1 MLTLLVLLGC
11 RESMGPRVEVSEGRS
26 ASDAY
31 AGLLAEVVTYDGYV
45 DYELLEKKRG
55 PLDDYVAWMAN
66 SRAWRLERPVDRVD
80 EFLNAYNALVLYQVL
95 ERGRPSSVLD
105 VKGWIPVP
113 GAKFFAGTQFKLGRE
128 WVSLSEIE
136 HERVRQTSLDYRV
149 HAAMNC
155 GARSCPPLRRD
166 LYSRKGLNL
175 QLREQ
180 MARWINDDRGLWFDG
195 DTVVFN
201 PIFDWY
207 ARDFAFWS
215 AGENLCEIASHFAMS
230 EREGRLKS
238 ASKAGCPHRFFDYD
252 WSLNHAAVLA
262 E

>member
-1 MLTLLVLLGC
+1 MLPLLLMLVGC
-11 RESMGPRVEVSEGRS
+11 RESMGPRVEVPEGNPT
-26 ASDAY
+26 AAY
-31 AGLLAEVVTYDGYV
+31 AQLIAEVVTYEGYV
-45 DYELLEKKRG
+45 DYGLLEQKRG
-55 PLDDYVAWMAN
+55 PLDDYVSWMAN

-113 GAKFFAGTQFKLGRE
+113 GARFFATTQFKLGRE

-136 HERVRQTSLDYRV
+136 HERVRQTALDYRV

-155 GARSCPPLRRD
+155 GARSCPPMRRD
-166 LYSRKGLNL
+166 LYGKKSLNL

-180 MARWINDDRGLWFDG
+180 MARWVNDDRGLWFDG
-195 DTVVFN
+195 DVVVFN
-201 PIFDWY
+201 PIFEWY
-207 ARDFAFWS
+207 ERDFTFWS
-215 AGENLCEIASHFAMS
+215 AGLDLCEVASRYATV
-230 EREGRLKS
+230 ERQKKLQA
-238 ASKAGCPHRFFDYD
+238 ASKAGCPHRFFEYD
-252 WSLNHAAVLA
+252 WRLNDESATA